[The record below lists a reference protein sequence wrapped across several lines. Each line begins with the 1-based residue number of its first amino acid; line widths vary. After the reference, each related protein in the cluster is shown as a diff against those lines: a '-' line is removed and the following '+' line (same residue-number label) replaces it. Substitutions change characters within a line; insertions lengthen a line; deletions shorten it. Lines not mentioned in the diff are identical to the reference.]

1 MKYKIP
7 FRFNSHERKG
17 IFLVLL
23 VLFLLFYLKREIV
36 KIVELTKPRYTI
48 QVLVLDSNSNSNSN
62 SNGQKTSNFPT
73 AIQQT
78 RQTIGL
84 DNKNQAHKLLGE
96 INSADTTQLKRIQG
110 IGSVYSNRIVKFRK
124 RLGGFVDI
132 DQIGAVYGLNE
143 NIVDSIKKYFTL
155 DLSMVKKISL
165 EDANSYEL
173 RRYPFLSENIINE
186 YLEFRTKRSTES
198 VDSLTNF
205 FKKRLN
211 KYDFYLLYLYAK
223 PEL

>member
-23 VLFLLFYLKREIV
+23 VLFLLFHLKREIV
-36 KIVELTKPRYTI
+36 KIVELAKPRYTI
-48 QVLVLDSNSNSNSN
+48 QVLVLDSNPKSNSI
-62 SNGQKTSNFPT
+62 GQKTSNFPT

-78 RQTIGL
+78 RQKIGL

-132 DQIGAVYGLNE
+132 DQIAAVYGLNE

-173 RRYPFLSENIINE
+173 KRYPFLSKNIIDE

-211 KYDFYLLYLYAK
+211 KYDFYLLYLYTK

>member
-23 VLFLLFYLKREIV
+23 VLFLLFHLKREIV
-36 KIVELTKPRYTI
+36 KIVELAKPRYTI
-48 QVLVLDSNSNSNSN
+48 QVLVLDSNPKSNSI
-62 SNGQKTSNFPT
+62 GQKTSNFPT

-78 RQTIGL
+78 RKTIGL

-132 DQIGAVYGLNE
+132 DQISAVYGLNE

-155 DLSMVKKISL
+155 DLSMVKRISL

-173 RRYPFLSENIINE
+173 RRYPFLSENLIDD

-223 PEL
+223 LEL

>member
-23 VLFLLFYLKREIV
+23 VLFLLFHLKREIV
-36 KIVELTKPRYTI
+36 KIVQLAKPRYTI
-48 QVLVLDSNSNSNSN
+48 QVLVLDSNPKSNSI
-62 SNGQKTSNFPT
+62 GQKTSNFPT

-78 RQTIGL
+78 RKTIGL

-132 DQIGAVYGLNE
+132 DQISAVYGLNE
-143 NIVDSIKKYFTL
+143 NIVDSIKKYFIL

-173 RRYPFLSENIINE
+173 RRYPFLSENLIDD

-211 KYDFYLLYLYAK
+211 KYDFYLLYLYTK
-223 PEL
+223 LEL

>member
-23 VLFLLFYLKREIV
+23 VLFLLFHLKREIV
-36 KIVELTKPRYTI
+36 KIVELAKPRYTI
-48 QVLVLDSNSNSNSN
+48 QVLVLDSNPKSNSI
-62 SNGQKTSNFPT
+62 GQKTSNFPT

-78 RQTIGL
+78 RQKIGL

-132 DQIGAVYGLNE
+132 DQIAAVYGLNE

-173 RRYPFLSENIINE
+173 KRYPFLSKNIIDE
-186 YLEFRTKRSTES
+186 YLEFRTKRSNKS

-211 KYDFYLLYLYAK
+211 KYDFYLLYLYTK

>member
-23 VLFLLFYLKREIV
+23 VLFLLFHLKREIV
-36 KIVELTKPRYTI
+36 KIVELAKPRYTI
-48 QVLVLDSNSNSNSN
+48 QVLVLDSNPKSNSI
-62 SNGQKTSNFPT
+62 GQKTSNFPT

-78 RQTIGL
+78 RKTIGL

-124 RLGGFVDI
+124 RHGGFVDI
-132 DQIGAVYGLNE
+132 DQISSVYGLNE
-143 NIVDSIKKYFTL
+143 NIVDSIKKYFIL

-173 RRYPFLSENIINE
+173 RRYPFLSENLIDD

-211 KYDFYLLYLYAK
+211 KYDFYLLYLYSK
-223 PEL
+223 LEL

>member
-23 VLFLLFYLKREIV
+23 VLFLLFHLKREIV
-36 KIVELTKPRYTI
+36 TITELTKPHYTI
-48 QVLVLDSNSNSNSN
+48 QVLVLDSNPKSISKD
-62 SNGQKTSNFPT
+62 QKTSNFPT
-73 AIQQT
+73 AVQQT
-78 RQTIGL
+78 RHTIGL

-96 INSADTTQLKRIQG
+96 INSADTSQLKRIQG

-132 DQIGAVYGLNE
+132 EQIAAVYGLNE
-143 NIVDSIKKYFTL
+143 NMVDSIKKYFTL
-155 DLSMVKKISL
+155 DLSKVKKISL

-173 RRYPFLSENIINE
+173 RRYPFLSEKIIDE

-211 KYDFYLLYLYAK
+211 KYDFYLLYLYTK

>member
-23 VLFLLFYLKREIV
+23 VLFLLFHLKREIV
-36 KIVELTKPRYTI
+36 KIVELAKPRYTI
-48 QVLVLDSNSNSNSN
+48 QVLVLDSNPKSNSI
-62 SNGQKTSNFPT
+62 GQKTSNFPT

-78 RQTIGL
+78 RQKIGL

-132 DQIGAVYGLNE
+132 DQIAAVYGLNE

-173 RRYPFLSENIINE
+173 KRYPFLSKNIIDE
-186 YLEFRTKRSTES
+186 
-198 VDSLTNF
+198 
-205 FKKRLN
+205 
-211 KYDFYLLYLYAK
+211 
-223 PEL
+223 

>member
-23 VLFLLFYLKREIV
+23 VLFLLFHLKREIV
-36 KIVELTKPRYTI
+36 KIVELAKPRYTI
-48 QVLVLDSNSNSNSN
+48 QVLVLDSNPKSNSI
-62 SNGQKTSNFPT
+62 GQKTSNFPT

-78 RQTIGL
+78 RKTIGL

-132 DQIGAVYGLNE
+132 DQISAVYGLNE
-143 NIVDSIKKYFTL
+143 NIVDSIKKYFIL

-173 RRYPFLSENIINE
+173 RRYPFLSENLIDD

-211 KYDFYLLYLYAK
+211 KYDFYLLYLYTK
-223 PEL
+223 LEL

>member
-23 VLFLLFYLKREIV
+23 VLFLLFHLKREIV
-36 KIVELTKPRYTI
+36 TITELTKPHYTI
-48 QVLVLDSNSNSNSN
+48 QVLVLDSNPKSISKD
-62 SNGQKTSNFPT
+62 QKTSNFPT
-73 AIQQT
+73 AVQQT
-78 RQTIGL
+78 RHTIGL

-96 INSADTTQLKRIQG
+96 INSADTSQLKRIQG

-132 DQIGAVYGLNE
+132 EQIAAVYGLNE
-143 NIVDSIKKYFTL
+143 NMVDSIKKYFTL
-155 DLSMVKKISL
+155 DLSKVKKISL

-173 RRYPFLSENIINE
+173 RRFPFLSEKIIDE

-211 KYDFYLLYLYAK
+211 KYDFYLLYLYIK

>member
-23 VLFLLFYLKREIV
+23 VLFLLFHLKREIV
-36 KIVELTKPRYTI
+36 SITELAKPHYTI
-48 QVLVLDSNSNSNSN
+48 QVLVFDSNPKSISKD
-62 SNGQKTSNFPT
+62 QKTSNFPT
-73 AIQQT
+73 AVQQT
-78 RQTIGL
+78 RHTIGL
-84 DNKNQAHKLLGE
+84 DNKNQDHKLLGE
-96 INSADTTQLKRIQG
+96 INSADTSQLKRIQG

-132 DQIGAVYGLNE
+132 EQIAAVYGLNE
-143 NIVDSIKKYFTL
+143 NMVDSIKKYFTL
-155 DLSMVKKISL
+155 DLSNVKKISL

-173 RRYPFLSENIINE
+173 RRYPFLSEKIIDE

-198 VDSLTNF
+198 ADSLTNF

-211 KYDFYLLYLYAK
+211 KYDFYLLYLYTK